1 MVYAL
6 LLLGAT
12 GGVVL
17 GLRCFRTWRDAD
29 KAAQDKQYA
38 LVSTGAGGDDAWER
52 GERGV
57 LLSDTEMQ
65 PTVAVDRTGVP
76 LDEPPVAKSAL
87 DLPEIAATDEAEQGQ
102 FADWLGS
109 DDDDD
114 DDADG
119 GAQPSAP
126 EDPKSE
132 SEDGALRV
140 ALADPVRSGVEAQGD
155 TDEGAPGATKDLF
168 SKGERRPLFS

>member
-17 GLRCFRTWRDAD
+17 GLRCFRTRRDAD

-38 LVSTGAGGDDAWER
+38 LVSTGAGGDDSWER

-65 PTVAVDRTGVP
+65 PTVAVDRTGVQ

-102 FADWLGS
+102 FCTRASWHR
-109 DDDDD
+109 
-114 DDADG
+114 
-119 GAQPSAP
+119 
-126 EDPKSE
+126 
-132 SEDGALRV
+132 ALR
-140 ALADPVRSGVEAQGD
+140 
-155 TDEGAPGATKDLF
+155 AP
-168 SKGERRPLFS
+168 